1 MAGFSVEQ
9 FITDD
14 IEFSSREEAI
24 GHLHKTA
31 AKYNGK
37 HIAYGILN
45 PGKQSPR
52 LAFDAIS
59 TYSED
64 WLQRYFSQNYHVI
77 DPVIKRAANS
87 PTPFDWEAEKHNSP
101 QESAFF
107 GESVEHGLG
116 RQGFAI
122 PIFGPQGELCAL
134 SFNADVPD
142 KEWIELRNEVMP
154 HLFLFAYQFNALAL
168 NIRKPQNKRA
178 NLSMREFE
186 VLKWA
191 AEGKSVWETAQILS
205 ISDHSVKSYLQNC
218 QRKLQC
224 SNKLHTVVTAVR
236 QGLI

>member
-1 MAGFSVEQ
+1 MASFSVEQ

-24 GHLHKTA
+24 GQLQKTA
-31 AKYNGK
+31 DKYNGK

-64 WLQRYFSQNYHVI
+64 WLQRYFSQNYHLV
-77 DPVIKRAANS
+77 DPVIRRVANS
-87 PTPFDWEAEKHNSP
+87 SAPFDWDAKKHITK
-101 QESAFF
+101 QEQSFF

-122 PIFGPQGELCAL
+122 PIFGPEGEVCAL
-134 SFNADVPD
+134 SFNADVSD
-142 KEWIELRNEVMP
+142 KDWLELRDEILP

-168 NIRKPQNKRA
+168 NIRKPQQKRA
-178 NLSMREFE
+178 NLSMREHE

-205 ISDHSVKSYLQNC
+205 ISDHSVKSYLQNS